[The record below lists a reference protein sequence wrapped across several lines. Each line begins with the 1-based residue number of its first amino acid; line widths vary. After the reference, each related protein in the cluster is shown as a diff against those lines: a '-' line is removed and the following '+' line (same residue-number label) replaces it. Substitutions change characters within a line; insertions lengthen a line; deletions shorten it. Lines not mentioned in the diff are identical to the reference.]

1 MAKPKP
7 IDPKEQALRA
17 HGALHRHP
25 VSDEGFV
32 DNGFFDP
39 RDVVQVRYEMLRK
52 VAEEGA
58 SVSGTA
64 RGFGFSRLTYYKI
77 RAAFAREGVVG
88 LLPKKRGP
96 RGAHK
101 LTDEVLAYV
110 EAVRAEEEQTTI
122 GALVERIEERFGV
135 RVHRRSLERALGRR
149 GKKTP

>member
-1 MAKPKP
+1 MSSA
-7 IDPKEQALRA
+7 
-17 HGALHRHP
+17 
-25 VSDEGFV
+25 
-32 DNGFFDP
+32 
-39 RDVVQVRYEMLRK
+39 
-52 VAEEGA
+52 
-58 SVSGTA
+58 A
-64 RGFGFSRLTYYKI
+64 RGVGFSRLTYYKI

-101 LTDEVLAYV
+101 LTDEVMGYV

>member
-1 MAKPKP
+1 MAQPKP
-7 IDPKEQALRA
+7 TDPKEQALRA
-17 HGALHRHP
+17 HGALNRRP
-25 VSDEGFV
+25 VTDEEFRASA
-32 DNGFFDP
+32 FFDP

-58 SVSGTA
+58 SVSSTA
-64 RGFGFSRLTYYKI
+64 RGFGFSRLTYYQI
-77 RAAFAREGVVG
+77 RDAFACEGVVG

-96 RGAHK
+96 RGGHK
-101 LTDEVLAYV
+101 LTDEVMGYV
-110 EAVRAEEEQTTI
+110 EAVQAEEEPMTI